1 MIVVKKSSSIDS
13 KSMCGM
19 NSDNALPNT
28 KKYPYNFGAIAKAYS
43 GPDAAVCL
51 IPFGYDSTSNPTA
64 AARRGPDAILRASRN
79 LELFDSEVGVETYKL
94 GLRTLDEVEPNVN
107 SPLENSKVVEA
118 VVTEVLNAGK
128 LPIVIGGDH
137 SLTLGA
143 VRAARTKYPD
153 VGVMILDAHP
163 DLFDK
168 YEGTKYGH
176 ASVTRR
182 IHELGVTVA
191 IAGVRSASRQESD
204 FISNCGI
211 SVVTAREILKSKDA
225 IERAFSV
232 LPERIYLSID
242 LDVMDPGEMP
252 AVANPEPGG
261 LRWYDTMDC
270 LERVTRKKTVVGF
283 DVVELCPIP
292 GNPTPDFI
300 AAKLI
305 YRMIGLIFRDKL
317 LSTGASQ

>member
-1 MIVVKKSSSIDS
+1 MTIQAKLDKQDS
-13 KSMCGM
+13 GM
-19 NSDNALPNT
+19 NFDNSRPNA
-28 KKYPYNFGAIAKAYS
+28 KKYPYNFGAIPQSYS
-43 GPDAAVCL
+43 GPDAAVCM
-51 IPFGYDSTSNPTA
+51 IPLGYDSTSNPIA
-64 AARRGPDAILRASRN
+64 ATRRGPDAILRASRN
-79 LELFDSEVGVETYKL
+79 LELFDSELGVETYKI
-94 GLRTLDEVEPNVN
+94 GLQTLDEVEPNVN

-118 VVTEVLNAGK
+118 VVTEILNSGK
-128 LPIVIGGDH
+128 LPIVLGGDH

-143 VRAARTKYPD
+143 VQAARTKYPD

-182 IHELGVTVA
+182 IHELGVKVA
-191 IAGVRSASRQESD
+191 IAGVRSASRQEND
-204 FISNCGI
+204 FIRNSGI
-211 SVVTAREILKSKDA
+211 TIVTTREILESKDA
-225 IERAFSV
+225 IERAVSV

-261 LRWYDTMDC
+261 LRWYDTMNC
-270 LERVTRKKTVVGF
+270 LERVISKKTVVGF

-305 YRMIGLIFRDKL
+305 YRIIGLIFRDKL
-317 LSTGASQ
+317 PST

>member
-1 MIVVKKSSSIDS
+1 
-13 KSMCGM
+13 M
-19 NSDNALPNT
+19 NSDNSRPSA

-51 IPFGYDSTSNPTA
+51 IPLGYDSTSNPTA
-64 AARRGPDAILRASRN
+64 ATRRGPEAILRASRN
-79 LELFDSEVGVETYKL
+79 LELFDSEVGTETYKL
-94 GLRTLDEVEPNVN
+94 GLQTLDEVEPNVN

-118 VVTEVLNAGK
+118 VVTETFQSDKFPVL
-128 LPIVIGGDH
+128 IGGDH

-143 VRAARTKYPD
+143 VWAALAKYPD
-153 VGVMILDAHP
+153 IGVLILDAHP

-176 ASVTRR
+176 SSVSLR
-182 IHELGVTVA
+182 IHELGVTVV
-191 IAGVRSASRQESD
+191 IVGLRSASRQESN

-211 SVVTAREILKSKDA
+211 TVVKARDILSSNEA
-225 IERAFSV
+225 IECAFSV

-261 LRWYDTMDC
+261 LRWYDIVDC
-270 LERVTRKKTVVGF
+270 LERVIRKKRVVGF

-305 YRMIGLIFRDKL
+305 YRIIGLIFRDKL
-317 LSTGASQ
+317 LSAKAKQE

>member
-1 MIVVKKSSSIDS
+1 MT
-13 KSMCGM
+13 
-19 NSDNALPNT
+19 SDKTRTDVN
-28 KKYPYNFGAIAKAYS
+28 KYPFNFGVIPKAYS
-43 GPDAAVCL
+43 GSEAAVCL
-51 IPFGYDSTSNPTA
+51 IPFGYDSTGNPA
-64 AARRGPDAILRASRN
+64 AVTKRGPQAILRASRN
-79 LELFDSEVGVETYKL
+79 LELFDSELGVETYKV
-94 GLRTLDEVEPNVN
+94 GLATLDEVEPNVN

-118 VVTEVLNAGK
+118 VVTEVLNSGK
-128 LPIVIGGDH
+128 LPVIIGGDH

-143 VRAARTKYPD
+143 VRAARANFPD
-153 VGVMILDAHP
+153 VGVVILDAHP

-176 ASVTRR
+176 ASVARR
-182 IHELGVTVA
+182 IHELGVTVT
-191 IAGVRSASRQESD
+191 IAGLRSASREESD
-204 FISNCGI
+204 FINN
-211 SVVTAREILKSKDA
+211 SVITTVTAREILKSKEA
-225 IERAFSV
+225 IERAISA

-261 LRWYDTMDC
+261 LRWYDIMDC
-270 LERVTRKKTVVGF
+270 LERVIRKKRVVGF

-305 YRMIGLIFRDKL
+305 YRIIGLLFRDKKENPQMNL
-317 LSTGASQ
+317 GAKY

>member
-1 MIVVKKSSSIDS
+1 MSNKATLDKQDSI
-13 KSMCGM
+13 M
-19 NSDNALPNT
+19 NPDNSRPSA

-64 AARRGPDAILRASRN
+64 ATRRGPEAILRASRN
-79 LELFDSEVGVETYKL
+79 LELFDSEVGVETYKV
-94 GLRTLDEVEPNVN
+94 GLATLDEVEPNVN
-107 SPLENSKVVEA
+107 SPLENSKVVEV
-118 VVTEVLNAGK
+118 VVTEVLNSGK
-128 LPIVIGGDH
+128 LPIILGGDH

-143 VRAARTKYPD
+143 VRAALAKYPD
-153 VGVMILDAHP
+153 IGVLILDAHP
-163 DLFDK
+163 DVFDK
-168 YEGTKYGH
+168 YEGTEYGH

-182 IHELGVTVA
+182 IHELGVTVI
-191 IAGVRSASRQESD
+191 IAGLRSASRQEFD
-204 FISNCGI
+204 FIRNCAI
-211 SVVTAREILKSKDA
+211 TTVPARDILKSNEA
-225 IERAFSV
+225 VERAVSV
-232 LPERIYLSID
+232 LPERIYLSLD

-261 LRWYDTMDC
+261 LRWYDIVDC

-283 DVVELCPIP
+283 DVVELCPIA

-305 YRMIGLIFRDKL
+305 YRTIGLIFRQNP
-317 LSTGASQ
+317 A

>member
-1 MIVVKKSSSIDS
+1 MI
-13 KSMCGM
+13 
-19 NSDNALPNT
+19 SDKTRSDIN
-28 KKYPYNFGAIAKAYS
+28 KYPYNFGVIPKAYS
-43 GPDAAVCL
+43 GKEAAVCL
-51 IPFGYDSTSNPTA
+51 IPFGYDSTGNPTA
-64 AARRGPDAILRASRN
+64 VTKRGPQAILRASRN
-79 LELFDSEVGVETYKL
+79 LELFDSEVGVETYKV
-94 GLRTLDEVEPNVN
+94 GLATLDEVEPNVN

-118 VVTEVLNAGK
+118 VVTEVLNSGK
-128 LPIVIGGDH
+128 LPIVLGGDH

-143 VRAARTKYPD
+143 VRAALAKYPD
-153 VGVMILDAHP
+153 IGVLILDAHP

-176 ASVTRR
+176 SSVSLR
-182 IHELGVTVA
+182 IHELGVTVV
-191 IAGVRSASRQESD
+191 IAGLRSASRQESD

-211 SVVTAREILKSKDA
+211 TVVKARDILNSNEA
-225 IERAFSV
+225 IECAFSV

-261 LRWYDTMDC
+261 LRWYDIVDC
-270 LERVTRKKTVVGF
+270 LERVIRKKRVVGF

-305 YRMIGLIFRDKL
+305 YRIIGLIFRDKL
-317 LSTGASQ
+317 LSVGKEKPEH